1 MTKLQNKPLLSF
13 EASGGAKNG
22 YIPDLA
28 KFTPNYIVGLGL
40 KVPLFDGMKNKYNL
54 AQAQSGI
61 TSISYESELTKRN
74 ISNEVYE
81 SEALMFAAYKKVN
94 QSELQLKQALKAY
107 SLAEISFKSG
117 IITNLDLL
125 DANTSV
131 SESSLML
138 LKARIDY
145 AASVYKL
152 KAALG
157 ERIY

>member
-1 MTKLQNKPLLSF
+1 LQ
-13 EASGGAKNG
+13 
-22 YIPDLA
+22 
-28 KFTPNYIVGLGL
+28 
-40 KVPLFDGMKNKYNL
+40 
-54 AQAQSGI
+54 Q
-61 TSISYESELTKRN
+61 R
-74 ISNEVYE
+74 
-81 SEALMFAAYKKVN
+81 KKIG
-94 QSELQLKQALKAY
+94 QFELQLRQALKAY
-107 SLAEISFKSG
+107 TLAETSFESG
-117 IITNLDLL
+117 VITNLDLL

>member
-1 MTKLQNKPLLSF
+1 
-13 EASGGAKNG
+13 
-22 YIPDLA
+22 
-28 KFTPNYIVGLGL
+28 
-40 KVPLFDGMKNKYNL
+40 
-54 AQAQSGI
+54 
-61 TSISYESELTKRN
+61 
-74 ISNEVYE
+74 
-81 SEALMFAAYKKVN
+81 MFAASKKVS

-107 SLAEISFKSG
+107 SLAETSFNTG
-117 IITNLDLL
+117 VITNLDLL

-145 AASVYKL
+145 AACVYKL